1 MVSKSD
7 LAYPDTWYSCFF
19 GYVLYFERN
28 AMRKLALSD
37 EILMKVDK
45 AARYIGGEVNSVMKD
60 KNDVD
65 IRFAMCFPDVYEIGM
80 SNLGM
85 MILYNMFN
93 EREDVWCERVF
104 SSWMDLDKIMREE
117 HIPLFALESQEPVKE
132 FDFLGITLGYEMCY
146 TNVLQV
152 LDLSHVS
159 LLAKDRKEDDPIVIG
174 GGACAYNPEPIA
186 EFFDMFYIGEGETV
200 YDALFDAY
208 KANKAAGGSRAD
220 FLFAASQI
228 PGIYVPSLYNV
239 TYKEDGTIASFA
251 PEKEGVPE
259 KVCKQLITD
268 VTKDYRAIKAPV
280 VPFIKATQDR
290 VTLEIQRGCI
300 RGCRFCQAGMIYRPT
315 RERNVEDLKA
325 SAREMLQNTGHEEIS
340 LSSLSSSDYSELK
353 ELVNFLIEEFHGNAV
368 NISLPS
374 LRIDAFALDVMSKV
388 QDVKKSSLTFA
399 PEAGSQRLR
408 NVINKGL
415 TEEVILH
422 GAGEAFKGGWNQVKL
437 YFMLGLPTETEE
449 DMKGIAHLAQKIA
462 ETYYEEVPKE
472 QRKGKV
478 QVNVSTSFFVPK
490 PFTPFQWAGMYRE
503 EDFVEKAKVVKN
515 EIRAQVNQRSIR
527 YSWHEPDVTILE
539 GFLARGDRR
548 CAQVILKAYEKG
560 AIYDAW
566 SESFDYHIW
575 KEAFAETNTDIDF
588 YTLRERSTEEILP
601 WDFIDA
607 GVTKKF
613 LIHEWEQAKK
623 ETVTPNCRQKCS
635 GCGAMRYGGGVC
647 YEGKN

>member
-1 MVSKSD
+1 
-7 LAYPDTWYSCFF
+7 
-19 GYVLYFERN
+19 
-28 AMRKLALSD
+28 MRKLALSD
-37 EILMKVDK
+37 EILLKVDK
-45 AARYIGGEVNSVMKD
+45 SARYIGGEVNSVMKT
-60 KNDVD
+60 KDVD

-93 EREDVWCERVF
+93 KREDVWCERVF
-104 SSWMDLDKIMREE
+104 SPWTDLDKVMREE
-117 HIPLFALESQEPVKE
+117 NIPLFALESQDPVRD

-152 LDLSHVS
+152 LDLSHMH
-159 LLAKDRKEDDPIVIG
+159 LLAKDREEDEPIVVG
-174 GGACAYNPEPIA
+174 GGACAYNPEPLA
-186 EFFDMFYIGEGETV
+186 EFFDLFYIGEGETV

-208 KANKAAGGSRAD
+208 KANKKAGGTRQD
-220 FLFAASQI
+220 FLLKAAQI
-228 PGIYVPSLYNV
+228 PGIYVPSLYEV
-239 TYKEDGTIASFA
+239 TYKEDGTIASFT
-251 PEKEGVPE
+251 PVKEGVPE
-259 KVCKQLITD
+259 KVQKQVVTD
-268 VTKDYRAIKAPV
+268 MAAGYRTIEAPV

-315 RERNVEDLKA
+315 RERDVEELKA
-325 SAREMLQNTGHEEIS
+325 SAREMLKNTGHEEIS
-340 LSSLSSSDYSELK
+340 LSSLSSSDYTELK
-353 ELVNFLIEEFHGNAV
+353 ELVNFLIDEFKEDAV

-415 TEEVILH
+415 TEEDILH
-422 GAGEAFKGGWNQVKL
+422 GAGEAFKGGWNRVKL

-462 ETYYEEVPKE
+462 EEYYEIPKE
-472 QRKGKV
+472 SRNGKV
-478 QVNVSTSFFVPK
+478 QINVSTSFFVPK
-490 PFTPFQWAGMYRE
+490 PFTPFQWAGMYSE
-503 EDFVEKAKVVKN
+503 EDFIGKAKVVKN
-515 EIRAQVNQRSIR
+515 EIRQQTNQRSIK

-548 CAQVILKAYEKG
+548 CADVILKAYEKG
-560 AIYDAW
+560 ALYDAW
-566 SESFDYHIW
+566 SESFRYHIW
-575 KEAFAETNTDIDF
+575 KEAFAETGIDLDF
-588 YTLRERSTEEILP
+588 YTLRERSTDEILP

-607 GVTKKF
+607 GVTKQF
-613 LIHEWEQAKK
+613 LIREWEQAKN
-623 ETVTPNCRQKCS
+623 ETVTPNCRQQCS
-635 GCGAMRYGGGVC
+635 GCGAKRYGGGVC
-647 YEGKN
+647 YEG

>member
-1 MVSKSD
+1 
-7 LAYPDTWYSCFF
+7 
-19 GYVLYFERN
+19 
-28 AMRKLALSD
+28 
-37 EILMKVDK
+37 MKVDK

-104 SSWMDLDKIMREE
+104 SPWMDLDKIMREE

-152 LDLSHVS
+152 LGLSHVS
-159 LLAKDRKEDDPIVIG
+159 LLAKDRKEDAPIVIG

-220 FLFAASQI
+220 FLLAASQI

-239 TYKEDGTIASFA
+239 TYKEDGTIASFTPA
-251 PEKEGVPE
+251 EEGVPE

-415 TEEVILH
+415 TEENILH

-437 YFMLGLPTETEE
+437 YFMLGLPTETED

-472 QRKGKV
+472 KRNGKV

-503 EDFVEKAKVVKN
+503 EDFVEKAKVVKS
-515 EIRAQVNQRSIR
+515 EIRAQLNQRSIR

-548 CAQVILKAYEKG
+548 CSKVILRAYEKG

-566 SESFDYHIW
+566 SESFDYNIW
-575 KEAFAETNTDIDF
+575 KESFAETNTDIDF
-588 YTLRERSTEEILP
+588 YTLRERSTDEILP